1 MKNPQDVESSIS
13 QSSFLSGLAM
23 QPSVTETLEEEWN
36 ALEEED
42 GQELSLE
49 EVVRRVMEPAQLRE
63 MKAQA

>member
-1 MKNPQDVESSIS
+1 MKNLQDVESSIS

-23 QPSVTETLEEEWN
+23 EPSVKEMLVEEWC

-42 GQELSLE
+42 EREMTLE